1 MNARTVVIALCLTW
15 SWVTTSFASVSIE
28 RVKYKRWIY
37 RFHLNKGEFEL
48 VVVPQIGRIM
58 HYRFIRDENILWLDL
73 ETHGTVYPS

>member
-1 MNARTVVIALCLTW
+1 MHARLLQRVYSLELVAT
-15 SWVTTSFASVSIE
+15 FASISIE

-58 HYRFIRDENILWLDL
+58 H
-73 ETHGTVYPS
+73 